1 MRFILTL
8 SLKDETCPI
17 GSSRR
22 LGHVAQFSSS
32 SDSHAYVDRAVH
44 PGRPALAFPDASR
57 TLSSSRRSRVA
68 QAIFQTL
75 QAEQRRPPHE
85 SWRAA
90 ILLPRCSSPQVHR
103 SSSVWPPPERA
114 RGGCGG
120 RIVSC
125 RLRGGRTPIH
135 SQLLQRLL
143 PRSNPASSAV
153 ASHGHTTPSPA
164 GIYSQLRSF
173 VRPCASCRGSAGRPP
188 RNNLRS
194 VRYIFFVG
202 KCTTTR
208 LQLTSIR
215 SCDYA
220 AGLMRHCLLLFVVD

>member
-1 MRFILTL
+1 MPTSIVPSILAVPRWLFPTL
-8 SLKDETCPI
+8 RERSAHPVARESHRP
-17 GSSRR
+17 SSRR
-22 LGHVAQFSSS
+22 FRLSNGGPLTSRGVRPSFFPVVPPRKSTAPLP
-32 SDSHAYVDRAVH
+32 SDPH
-44 PGRPALAFPDASR
+44 
-57 TLSSSRRSRVA
+57 
-68 QAIFQTL
+68 QN
-75 QAEQRRPPHE
+75 EQE
-85 SWRAA
+85 
-90 ILLPRCSSPQVHR
+90 
-103 SSSVWPPPERA
+103 

-143 PRSNPASSAV
+143 PRSNPASSVV

>member
-1 MRFILTL
+1 MPTSIVPSILAVPRWLFPTL
-8 SLKDETCPI
+8 RERSAHPVARESHRP
-17 GSSRR
+17 SSRR
-22 LGHVAQFSSS
+22 FRLSNGGPLTSRGVRPSFFPVVPPRKSTAPLPSDPHQNEQEEVAAAASFRA
-32 SDSHAYVDRAVH
+32 DSGA
-44 PGRPALAFPDASR
+44 DA
-57 TLSSSRRSRVA
+57 
-68 QAIFQTL
+68 
-75 QAEQRRPPHE
+75 
-85 SWRAA
+85 
-90 ILLPRCSSPQVHR
+90 
-103 SSSVWPPPERA
+103 
-114 RGGCGG
+114 
-120 RIVSC
+120 
-125 RLRGGRTPIH
+125 PIH
-135 SQLLQRLL
+135 SQLLQWLL